1 MKKLFS
7 LLLLLLPLTALA
19 GAYEDME
26 EAMIR
31 KDSASV
37 IALLDRGMDVNTVS
51 RTGDTLLIQVIHGH
65 QHAVGIVLAVV
76 GLAARHGCH
85 GGQLDDLG
93 ISRRRCC
100 SIASAGGRRCRGF
113 GFLATGCQHGTGCE
127 DGGYAQTEFKLHG
140 ALPLHKD
147 GSRRHPRNADCHD
160 LAVEKKL

>member
-51 RTGDTLLIQVIHGH
+51 RTGDTLLIQAIRQEMPELVDK
-65 QHAVGIVLAVV
+65 L
-76 GLAARHGCH
+76 LARHQPGDPIELH
-85 GGQLDDLG
+85 AFRRDELMRFEIRLDAPRPERLTLKAAPRANALRRGWLG
-93 ISRRRCC
+93 
-100 SIASAGGRRCRGF
+100 A
-113 GFLATGCQHGTGCE
+113 
-127 DGGYAQTEFKLHG
+127 
-140 ALPLHKD
+140 
-147 GSRRHPRNADCHD
+147 
-160 LAVEKKL
+160 